1 MSPEIY
7 LMTLFLPLATVLLV
21 FGMKYYALVQQAKA
35 RTARDDADR
44 RLADETLAQLAAIN
58 AALAKLDARMGAV
71 EKVLKEVG

>member
-7 LMTLFLPLATVLLV
+7 LMTLFLPLATVLLI
-21 FGMKYYALVQQAKA
+21 FGMKYYAMVQQAKA

-71 EKVLKEVG
+71 EKVLKEVE

>member
-1 MSPEIY
+1 MSPEMY
-7 LMTLFLPLATVLLV
+7 MMTLFLPLATVLLI
-21 FGMKYYALVQQAKA
+21 FGMKYYAVVQQAKA

-58 AALAKLDARMGAV
+58 AAIAKLDARMGAV